1 MDQILEAVKKLSID
15 DLKIKLTD
23 FGVNVGPILPT
34 TKLIFQKKLA
44 KKLYEQQQPLCDAAE
59 GTQSETN
66 VKELQTE
73 GSTKTS
79 ENACKIEPAEVS
91 RTREEL
97 SVAEVTVYY
106 GVCPPLNV
114 GINSDETEGEQL

>member
-44 KKLYEQQQPLCDAAE
+44 KKLYEQQHATD
-59 GTQSETN
+59 GSQSESDI
-66 VKELQTE
+66 KELHTE
-73 GSTKTS
+73 GSTKIG
-79 ENACKIEPAEVS
+79 EHPCNIEPAKVAQP
-91 RTREEL
+91 REEL
-97 SVAEVTVYY
+97 SVAEVFVYY
-106 GVCPPLNV
+106 GVCPPLGVNL
-114 GINSDETEGEQL
+114 DETEGEQS

>member
-23 FGVNVGPILPT
+23 FGVNLGPILPT

-44 KKLYEQQQPLCDAAE
+44 KKLYEQQQPLCE
-59 GTQSETN
+59 SETD

-79 ENACKIEPAEVS
+79 EHACKIEPAEVS